1 MKRASPPVTD
11 HRAELKPAAQHE
23 ERPGDLGHEAHRLA
37 RLLRRALEA
46 ELAPLGL
53 TAPQAAVLL
62 AVADG
67 PPQVSPAALADRLGM
82 DRPTLSGVVG
92 RLERDGWLGARTNPA
107 DGRSRLLRLTPR
119 AERALPDVRSAAGPY
134 VRRGAARAS
143 ARRCGRA
150 FLDLVDAVAQSLEDR
165 VGKERG
171 A

>member
-1 MKRASPPVTD
+1 MSGRQAIHPQS
-11 HRAELKPAAQHE
+11 ELPAAQHE
-23 ERPGDLGHEAHRLA
+23 GARDLGHEAHRLA

-119 AERALPDVRSAAGPY
+119 AERALPDVRSAAG
-134 VRRGAARAS
+134 RTSAAALRGLRPGDATRL
-143 ARRCGRA
+143 
-150 FLDLVDAVAQSLEDR
+150 LDLVDAVARSLEDR